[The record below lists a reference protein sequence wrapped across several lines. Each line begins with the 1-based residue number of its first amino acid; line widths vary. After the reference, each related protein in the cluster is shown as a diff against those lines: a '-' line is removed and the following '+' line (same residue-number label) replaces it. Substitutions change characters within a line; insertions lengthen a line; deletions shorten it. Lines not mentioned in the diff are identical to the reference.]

1 VGAAFITMPLAFKTA
16 DAPDFWGIAL
26 WVGIFAF
33 VLVAILIAGDWYYVA
48 GTFPAFASVFLWWIA
63 TGLDGWAPNGGGV
76 GNSIQ
81 ALTDAPGSGAFGG
94 VISTPW
100 QYVWLNTL
108 VSLLCGVVL
117 GVVSAKLAA
126 ALTPK
131 PKTAEA

>member
-1 VGAAFITMPLAFKTA
+1 MSVSTMAR
-16 DAPDFWGIAL
+16 
-26 WVGIFAF
+26 
-33 VLVAILIAGDWYYVA
+33 
-48 GTFPAFASVFLWWIA
+48 
-63 TGLDGWAPNGGGV
+63 
-76 GNSIQ
+76 
-81 ALTDAPGSGAFGG
+81 GG